1 MRITGSTSCYRRRTW
16 WPTFTTRST
25 LTEEISAQVFSKERR
40 RLQAQPLWMV
50 VNLLVDRMYVKAPTG
65 KSKEDLDAL
74 LFDRVARRNRTDSY
88 DEKKYRGAGISFA
101 GFSLRVCAVTRVG
114 WVGGISLGALRALRN
129 FLANSLETVW
139 RKFCFDEILET
150 SFYCICKFSVMSVET

>member
-1 MRITGSTSCYRRRTW
+1 MQFQFCESFAQFSTFGLARCIFRGRRRK
-16 WPTFTTRST
+16 
-25 LTEEISAQVFSKERR
+25 Q
-40 RLQAQPLWMV
+40 
-50 VNLLVDRMYVKAPTG
+50 
-65 KSKEDLDAL
+65 DA
-74 LFDRVARRNRTDSY
+74 A
-88 DEKKYRGAGISFA
+88 SFA